1 MSATVTTK
9 LPTGTWAVD
18 PIHSSIGFGV
28 KHLGVSTFR
37 GDFKGAAG
45 SIVTDDGV
53 VTSVE
58 GTVRVENLVTEEPG
72 LTGHLHSP
80 DFFDAGTHPELT
92 FTSTSIEQGDGDALR
107 VTGDLTIRGE
117 TRPVELEAEIEGY
130 GDGPD
135 GSTRVGI
142 AATGAIDR
150 SNWGIT
156 WNAPLANG
164 AFAVGERVKLTLHV
178 EAVLEV

>member
-1 MSATVTTK
+1 MSATTTTK
-9 LPTGTWAVD
+9 IPTGTWSID

-37 GDFKGAAG
+37 GDFKQAAG
-45 SIVTDDGV
+45 TIVTANDAI
-53 VTSVE
+53 TSIE
-58 GTVRVENLVTEEPG
+58 GSVRVENLVTEEPG
-72 LTGHLHSP
+72 LTGHLHSA
-80 DFFDAGTHPELT
+80 DFFDAGTFPELT
-92 FTSTSIEQGDGDALR
+92 FTSTSIEQTGEDTLR
-107 VTGDLTIRGE
+107 ITGDLTLRGE
-117 TRPVELEAEIEGY
+117 TRPVELDAEIEGV

-135 GSTRVGI
+135 GSTRIGI
-142 AATGAIDR
+142 AATGVIER

-178 EAVLEV
+178 EAALKA

>member
-1 MSATVTTK
+1 MSTTTTTK
-9 LPTGTWAVD
+9 LPTGTWAID

-37 GDFKGAAG
+37 GDFKQVAG
-45 SIVTDDGV
+45 SIVTDNDV
-53 VTSVE
+53 ITSIE
-58 GTVRVENLVTEEPG
+58 GTVRVENLVTEEAG

-80 DFFDAGTHPELT
+80 DFFDAGNFPELT
-92 FTSTSIEQGDGDALR
+92 FKSTSIEQRDDDTLR

-117 TRPVELEAEIEGY
+117 TRPVELDAEIEGF

-135 GSTRVGI
+135 GVTRVGL
-142 AATGAIDR
+142 AGTGVIER
-150 SNWGIT
+150 SHWGMT
-156 WNAPLANG
+156 WNSTLANG

-178 EAVLEV
+178 EAGLKA